1 MLFFRLGWS
10 APLSGL
16 PLAVEVLIGDAF
28 CVAMG
33 CLWAYMEGRARK
45 KFAKIVKILQKK
57 LA

>member
-45 KFAKIVKILQKK
+45 KLRKS
-57 LA
+57 